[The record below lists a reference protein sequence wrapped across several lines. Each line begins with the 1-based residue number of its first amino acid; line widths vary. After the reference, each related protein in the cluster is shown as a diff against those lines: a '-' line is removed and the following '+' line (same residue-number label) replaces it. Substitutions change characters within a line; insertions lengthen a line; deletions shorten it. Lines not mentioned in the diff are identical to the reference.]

1 MEENLNDKLIPLTN
15 AKPEEVDEALTGQPT
30 TVQKTD
36 KELRAEEYQAGNVVA
51 KGADFSDVGYLDKNL
66 RLRIQNNQDG
76 YLGMDLDPL
85 MDRTFVTGLDQGET
99 FDDPA
104 RLYDKSQEAQGVFEK
119 IFNGSVQFAGDTV
132 LNVGQGIGG
141 TFYGLGSAIANQEFS
156 KFYDNSVTNALD
168 RAEEYWGKTFE
179 VKTGGN
185 QGALQQGANFI
196 FNDLFGGLSFL
207 VGAVA
212 TEAILSAVTV
222 GTGGGAA
229 GIQAAATAG
238 LVARGSR
245 IMKNIANG
253 GRRVISGKYVD
264 EVARGVAAL
273 GDDATRV
280 AAAGGITSAASQVNK
295 AMRYNTYG
303 RVARQWFTGAGMEAS
318 MEARHTLNEAVE
330 EERREYESRY
340 GVGSFTDEKEQ
351 AVREQYE
358 PHTNAAFLTNFALVG
373 VSNMVMFP
381 KIFGTRMRGQM
392 FRTRLRDVNKMST
405 SQQTRLARRLGV
417 DKAALPKYIESR
429 GSFDLNTLGFGKATN
444 MGKLARGTAILRRGA
459 YEGVVEEGLQ
469 GVIARSTKDY
479 LRHKYDEENQ
489 TQTVNF
495 MDNLSEGFQGS
506 YGTKEGLK
514 EVGIGMLLGMMGAP
528 WAAKVKSKDGKKD
541 VYRLRLLGGYQDVRK
556 GILERDEKM
565 QRILDLHEKDG
576 GVLEILR
583 AEVENNVVQNG
594 LQNDMDAAALAGDF
608 KRMKDIEQN
617 QIFSHAAS
625 KIVTGRYDDALV
637 EAKSILDDM
646 TADDYRQMLGKDGDS
661 MSDQEV
667 LARKIDVY
675 ETYENQMKAAKT
687 AFDRSQEIYRGR
699 DPEVNTAIANTLYNI
714 EAYDMREKKLAQT
727 LADNIKTL
735 NGDTILSGQRI
746 QHYLNISMQ
755 DIEKMSALREKIRR
769 IEKGLQTKLERK
781 IIKNIDADKAAARLQ
796 ETQEA
801 EQELANLREQEE
813 KLTQAFMSRA
823 AIEGEYNYNR
833 EEQVERINALVDMHE
848 ALDSISL
855 VDTELNVSE
864 IQDVVA
870 SIYEIS
876 EDRIALIRLHN
887 QILEEGGLANYIA
900 SIESVITAGAELNRA
915 TKKRAENNED
925 NDADLNSEPSQVTD
939 RDDDVVAEDIDDTN
953 EDPNY
958 YDDVDSAEEQAREA
972 AAAEEGRDDDISEFS
987 EEDIADAEE
996 DADGSL
1002 TEDGSSEKFQAP
1014 PEDPNETETE
1024 PSTNTTTD
1032 PPIREEEIPEEND
1045 APRNVTSTGKLWL
1058 NIETEGRL
1066 KPNVTDVQKHLA
1078 LNGSDGFIFRAKQI
1092 SGDEVEIVVDSV
1104 KGERPTFPGGNK
1116 LMSVGASNFENVFGE
1131 GSLAL
1136 ANSEAGYT
1144 FSLEIE
1150 SYGSGVLMHYKDKEG
1165 VTRGGPRIVGDVL
1178 SDPKNQLVEVVYS
1191 VRDSENTTFFSALT
1205 GKDISNSSNEELK
1218 TFLAENTKTQRGLR
1232 VGSHY
1237 AIVRDNR
1244 TQKLTFAPIKGN
1256 AIGISSSRFILRALQ
1271 TLNIAS
1277 GAQTKE
1283 QHQMSD
1289 QEFDHNVRILEENFD
1304 VDFGQEGFDLA
1315 KQINKVIRSISGVNG
1330 FKSVAEVRERQ
1341 QTAKTNEIQ
1350 IFPSNNKKGA
1360 QLVVY
1365 KAGINPKEQLL
1376 DSQGNPRV
1384 DNTGKPF
1391 MVKSS
1396 WKSDTTSKEGR
1407 SDFLRLMGQIRH
1419 SSTLEQRSLLSAS
1432 GKVMSQLDFG
1442 DTVYEDGT
1450 ASKGLTV
1457 EPLESYEYIANNF
1470 SFGSYIDSRK
1480 PNRGDRG
1487 PIEIVDP
1494 ITGERR
1500 VYANRVK
1507 QMNITPV
1514 NAGVNTDQ
1522 NAQDSEQQEAP
1533 QAPSP
1538 QPPATESDSAI
1549 QEEIDEL
1556 FDNDEDVEGFDSN
1569 GTEGG
1574 AITETS
1580 GTQSNFTDDDLGDID
1595 EEDDGGLFGSPRTT
1609 STEEQ
1614 DLTSFTP
1621 RGSVSADKLSPMDRA
1636 AKNMRVQGLSVKQ
1649 TEELINILVGLSA
1662 HRVQVH
1668 SVTKRRGQP
1677 MTLASL
1683 KRNVY
1688 RSLTGTKKHPSA
1700 IRKAYPFLEKA
1711 ERDLVKTLISN
1722 SNKEAGTK
1730 DIGYSLMFD
1739 QAFFLAAQRLVAGT
1753 HGLLKLGPQNLNEL
1767 SEAYDGLTDL
1777 TEENYD
1783 RADLSMK
1790 EFEDKFSFTV
1800 DPKATQ
1806 GVLLRR
1812 QLMAVRYTHVD
1823 SNTRTFLGL
1832 RKYIDYSTLSGILN
1846 QELAGINPNFNE
1858 VQEKLQKST
1867 AQYPY
1872 IKDILRTMDI
1882 SLLDKSDP
1890 LYNQKLNN
1898 MLQLRQQFVVFASK
1912 DAVTYISTKHNINQG
1927 AFGTVYLFSSNERN
1941 MGVHALQNFLSKL
1954 VTNGFYNYTKGIP
1967 EINQE
1972 KFKSFVAELDKITE
1986 SENSTKT
1993 KADLISQLFESE
2005 LRMNVPAHLFNS
2017 EVPGMEDIE
2026 AELGVGNSQMDPIS
2040 AFGHLRYVMR
2050 MAASGQISKRQNIM
2064 ALPQTMQFKKFF
2076 MLSATQGDDLIQN
2089 TSKDAAGNLRWH
2101 YVMPKLL
2108 SDKIKSIKDSTD
2120 EEIEELSVYLQNN
2133 LLYKMSQDSKLMSSK
2148 LKLDYYDAHSKLRSS
2163 MNPKEWLKMS
2173 PGDRKLAQLI
2183 LYGNDNQYIQR
2194 KGQKV
2199 MLSRFTLPTIA
2210 DKETMPVIQVSS
2222 TSVQVNNKILLKV
2235 GDSKVS
2241 KKDMPIADLRIEH
2254 FINTKNYYRDN
2265 IKSLVDQELTRI
2277 NNIEEENFSEL
2288 PTEAQRQANKIIMF
2302 PELNVL
2308 LENKHSL
2315 RSMKGS
2321 GNRDAF
2327 HKDAEVIITAA
2338 LNRDMQEG
2346 LEQMHNSGIFD
2357 LYEETGPDGTVYTDS
2372 EGNEIPRIRQ
2382 EGAMSNLR
2390 FFNKAHHLAKGDV
2403 TGKSSQEF
2411 IANHLGLDADSKIP
2425 AKQMFLAYH
2434 AKFVAESR
2442 AVRAHTVQAVT
2453 GDVGVYWKK
2462 DVSSTLKNMQK
2473 RLAALIAPGTVVPSI
2488 TKEDIPNTPGVDSM
2502 GNTVV
2507 KRILIKDFKTNASN
2521 LAELKKLLPDSE
2533 ISAYLDIETTDAA
2546 EYITPRERL
2555 LNLLA
2560 EGKISRKQFS
2570 GLLVKAESGQ
2580 PLEKED
2586 MGFFRPGKPVAAGD
2600 HGTHHFYIKS
2610 AEFVLLPSDIQGTSL
2625 MNLYDFMVATGVGR
2639 ATHESAYKVGRRA
2652 NTAIDI
2658 YNDDGSVRK
2667 FTAEEIEDVAEN
2679 LTGKRYDQNRST
2691 FKIQQQVPVKTKLE
2705 TVHGTQISRLFDV
2718 GLQNEIGFD
2727 EYGVFN
2733 AFRKD
2738 GKLRG
2743 KDLKAIYNN
2752 ARGIENQAKKVAFYK
2767 KYGVGTPEY
2776 KVKMAARLREEGA
2789 NRGYGMNEM
2798 AALHFDPDTQLF
2810 SVPLWGTASAQRID
2824 SLLISIVES
2833 EIIKPRTLGFSGPIA
2848 PEIGYAF
2855 EKLSKAQKSSISWLT
2870 NAQGNP
2876 LWKGES
2882 LGTTT
2887 KDKPYDEIILPW
2899 KFKADVEKF
2908 KDENGNIDINRIDS
2922 QLLDVFGYRLPTQ
2935 AKASSSSFRVVGFS
2949 GPEMGD
2955 RIIVPKE
2962 LVGRIGQDYDIDKL
2976 FTLMF
2981 DHEVSDLKVDKPRL
2995 LKKASLSKS
3004 EVDSYTDKETL
3015 NETLESMD
3023 VEALEEIISR
3033 ARNTQIDVYHSSH
3046 RNPAEKVRQIIH
3058 EPIGDGYA
3066 EELADIV
3073 NAKGDLILDPM
3084 GVSYNDFTTAD
3095 ASAGATALGVFAV
3108 QGSLHATINSNNLDI
3123 YFAQG
3128 NYMDVVEIGQNKG
3141 QSLMR
3146 KGKAITK
3153 ASWARLGKD
3162 EVLDDTFV
3170 LVDKDTKAG
3179 TVTKQFNRMMNHA
3192 LDNQNNGLLGDLRI
3206 SRETYP
3212 LWSMLTHH
3220 GYNQE
3225 TIELIV
3231 SSSVI
3236 KEVVSVAKSRSAMT
3250 SGNFFE
3256 MSNYL
3261 NNEAKIRR
3269 RMILQAFSSVDFNE
3283 LEGSERSKAIKQAS
3297 VEYGKWRR
3305 SNKINFDVNKEWLV
3319 ADFKGQKLGEIEQQV
3334 YELGIIELFQKT
3346 MNQSKRLGTFSDTLR
3361 RDSVFPA
3368 HRQELNMMIQDTS
3381 VYYYPNRGMNGLL
3394 NLPGEDSMAKSNGI
3408 AFGDWNKVL
3417 KLANASQ
3424 KVKKE
3429 HGADSKEFEAS
3440 EKAIRQFK
3448 QEEMERLRTQI
3459 LQNTHPGQLADMVMN
3474 LKADGVFSLSQEHV
3488 DRTHMYDTALA
3499 YFQEQSQSVTKMHSW
3514 LKGLRSYHFAKL
3526 AEKIDGTRNARE
3538 IRQSLL
3544 VNPETNLASKITRA
3558 KQKFDF
3564 LDSNPFLKH
3573 LILNVDTTAHGYYTV
3588 EFTGDRNLNVSSQEL
3603 LGGMHDILTHKQE
3616 EIRNLGKDI
3625 VLYSLVTGGGLGS
3638 RSFSKYVLSEY
3649 LEENGIRQE
3658 LMTAVDKD
3666 TMFWDTEAH
3675 RQIVMH
3681 NHSLIPRA
3689 PEFGQDVVRS
3699 QEEDP
3704 SERTVIEIGFLNGS
3718 QDGNSFDKDPTL
3730 NFGFFRDKKSNRP
3743 HEIGKWL
3750 RSENVDGLIW
3760 NYYEARQLQG
3770 IKGNFLHKEYS
3781 SYAEDEQGNPIG
3793 FTSEV
3798 EIRRTKPEEENY
3810 SDNET
3815 MSDAAYAE
3823 AEESDEGSLF
3833 GTGTVT
3839 NDTTVTEDAIVEDSF
3854 GTEEDQSNTDKL
3866 IAGTSEDL
3874 ENPFEEPEDGFDDSG
3889 DGGLYGTP
3897 RTRVVVPVNE
3907 SPVEAFVNRNGT
3919 KLNAV
3924 LEKIM
3929 LMESMIPKE
3938 KQVRIVA
3945 VSDMNKVSAYN
3956 VGTHTISA
3964 RADITDAEF
3973 THELVHAY
3981 TVWALTSKDPRV
3993 KEQMQQLETL
4003 RRKLTSDEGLAAMG
4017 LKFSEYQKF
4026 LRGNRVFRAVQFREK
4041 NISDFDAAALS
4052 DYQFFN
4058 QKENQDKFYGLTS
4071 IQELLSE
4078 TMTNARFAEQL
4089 SKVNSEAG
4097 ARLNKAKGTSAWSK
4111 ILQLAADM
4119 LEAMNITFGPSAAT
4133 EISSIA
4139 ASVISKRAR
4148 SLGTSVPFIN
4158 AEKSSSESKNMMFTP
4173 RKEGDVRNANSMIA
4187 YKKIRIEEFKA
4198 VRAKFAGNNSALKS
4212 IDRRIAQEKA
4222 DIEALSDDSVSA
4234 KSVLMMV
4241 ERELDDI
4248 DNIMYRMAGKM
4259 PNKAYMTS
4267 ILSAQTALAFYSR
4280 FAKQVKLNRESREK
4294 VRELVGRANAMQD
4307 DYLDI
4312 LREALRKYAKK
4323 LYTGSPTQ
4331 DQITDDSFETMES
4344 LNFLRA
4350 NLMSAGRQGR
4360 IELSFLDDV
4369 LKVAYDEQKTD
4380 YTTRVEAYDILS
4392 AAFKETDY
4400 YKKHGWDGLVELDAD
4415 GKPTPK
4421 IISPVSGKWSLE
4433 EHKRRTVAL
4442 SENSE
4447 AGWKNYYAWLT
4458 ENTDRVDV
4466 ERLYN
4471 LDVRDVTRKDDPAY
4485 ILQLEK
4491 KFGKVGT
4498 RELLARQD
4506 KLMDRYADAKVA
4518 AFDVIDM
4525 NTTGEGFEAS
4535 RKAQKIAWVNL
4546 NSPAAHYKYY
4556 TGEAMRPRNAQN
4568 QFLYHMPLPNVT
4580 GKETGFLDE
4589 RFEELQ
4595 REDDALAY
4603 YNFLRSQFKEMM
4615 ASLPLDTYA
4624 ENIHAVEQGLFLP
4637 AIRKKM
4643 TMDIITPKTV
4653 VLKQHNRFV
4662 QSIVSTDEEL
4672 ESRMIDPVTGEFRRE
4687 LPVHFMKQFSDLKEQ
4702 EFNMDKVYKKFTM
4715 MATTYKAKNE
4725 VEDIVRITETTL
4737 NNVGVAVTNGRGEKM
4752 VNKLTGLAYIR
4763 ESGDARQNITKA
4775 ASASIREFYGQS
4787 KMLNEKYLVGAK
4799 RARTMEEKKK
4809 EKELKNIIAEA
4820 DERLEKGT
4828 LTEDQHAEIVD
4839 PVKEK
4844 IEALGSRVD
4853 LGKVLRGLTK
4863 FTQARGMGWNVPAAF
4878 TNYIF
4883 GSMAVYQH
4891 AARRT
4896 DFDERD
4902 ADKAF
4907 RMMLHMSLH
4916 TATLR
4921 SGLSETETA
4930 KKIQGMMLRLDV
4942 LKDFTEVR
4950 YDPLDDETTFD
4961 QLVKAFGVYELQRSS
4976 EYFTYGHA
4984 TVAALLGTKIGDS
4997 NAWELMDD
5005 KGIIQ
5010 AEGFR
5015 PGEKNWTKLTN
5026 KINQINMSIHGNYD
5040 PQSPIALKQTML
5052 GPALMQFKSWVPEG
5066 FAQETQGKIY
5076 DLHLEREVQGMI
5088 PAIWG
5093 EKGAWFAQ
5101 LPKMLIPIYRRHAE
5115 LDFSNPVTEE
5125 NARKAYAKLYQY
5137 LSLAMMAS
5145 FFKVALDDEDDED
5158 AKGMMIFLMN
5168 IADRLK
5174 NDLSYFYNPRSYQEV
5189 TKGMPT
5195 TETLADVFKF
5205 AEATMQTMGG
5215 DATIPTGVYAGR
5227 SRMLHHG
5234 GKLIPMGN
5242 AIQRM
5247 EYNTTTQPK

>member
-1 MEENLNDKLIPLTN
+1 LVSCTILTLPVKTNHMEENLNDKLIPLTN
-15 AKPEEVDEALTGQPT
+15 AKPEEVDEALTGQPS

-36 KELRAEEYQAGNVVA
+36 RELRAEEYQAGNVVA
-51 KGADFSDVGYLDKNL
+51 KGVDFSDLGYLDKDL

-132 LNVGQGIGG
+132 LNIGQGIGG

-179 VKTGGN
+179 VKTGGD
-185 QGALQQGANFI
+185 QGGIKQGANFI

-264 EVARGVAAL
+264 EVARGISAL

-280 AAAGGITSAASQVNK
+280 AAAGGITSASSQVNK

-340 GVGSFTDEKEQ
+340 GAGSFTDEKEQ

-358 PHTNAAFLTNFALVG
+358 PHTNAAFLANFALVG

-417 DKAALPKYIESR
+417 DKSALPKYIESR

-495 MDNLSEGFQGS
+495 MDNLSVGFQGS

-514 EVGIGMLLGMMGAP
+514 EVGIGMLLGIMGAP
-528 WAAKVKSKDGKKD
+528 WAAKVKSQDGKKD
-541 VYRLRLLGGYQDVRK
+541 VYKLRLLGGYQDVRK

-576 GVLEILR
+576 GVLETLR
-583 AEVENNVVQNG
+583 AEVENSVVQNG
-594 LQNDMDAAALAGDF
+594 LQRDMDAAALAGDF

-625 KIVTGRYDDALV
+625 KIITGRYDDALV

-646 TADDYRQMLGKDGDS
+646 TADDYRQLLGKDGDS

-667 LARKIDVY
+667 LARKIEVY

-687 AFDRSQEIYRGR
+687 AFERSQEIYRGR

-714 EAYDMREKKLAQT
+714 EAYDVREKKLAQT

-735 NGDTILSGQRI
+735 NADTILSGQRI

-781 IIKNIDADKAAARLQ
+781 IIKNINAEKAAARQQ

-801 EQELANLREQEE
+801 EQELERLREQEE
-813 KLTQAFMSRA
+813 SLTQAFMSRG
-823 AIEGEYNYNR
+823 AIEGEYNFNR
-833 EEQVERINALVDMHE
+833 DEQVARINALVDMHE
-848 ALDSISL
+848 ALDAISL
-855 VDTELNVSE
+855 VDTELNVPE

-870 SIYEIS
+870 SLFELS

-887 QILEEGGLANYIA
+887 QLLEDGGLANYIA
-900 SIESVITAGAELNRA
+900 SIEGVITAGAEINKAL
-915 TKKRAENNED
+915 KKRAENNED
-925 NDADLNSEPSQVTD
+925 NASDINSEKFQVTD
-939 RDDDVVAEDIDDTN
+939 EDDDVITEDIDESIN

-958 YDDVDSAEEQAREA
+958 YDDADNSKAEAEA
-972 AAAEEGRDDDISEFS
+972 AAEADSDSGSEFS
-987 EEDIADAEE
+987 EEDYEQAEE
-996 DADGSL
+996 SSDGKL
-1002 TEDGSSEKFQAP
+1002 TEDDSVKKFQP
-1014 PEDPNETETE
+1014 PPSSETET
-1024 PSTNTTTD
+1024 STNS
-1032 PPIREEEIPEEND
+1032 END
-1045 APRNVTSTGKLWL
+1045 PAPQKEVVPEDKATPSNVTSTGKLWL
-1058 NIETEGRL
+1058 DIEVEGKL
-1066 KPNVTDVQKHLA
+1066 KPDVTDVQKHLA
-1078 LNGSDGFIFRAKQI
+1078 LNGSEGLIFRAIQI
-1092 SGDEVEIVVDSV
+1092 NGNEVEIVVESV
-1104 KGERPTFPGGNK
+1104 KGNLPTFPGGNK
-1116 LMSVGASNFENVFGE
+1116 LMSIGVSNFENVFGE

-1136 ANSEAGYT
+1136 ANSDAGYT

-1150 SYGSGVLMHYKDKEG
+1150 SYGSGVLMHYLDKEG
-1165 VTRGGPRIVGDVL
+1165 KIKGGPQIVGDVL
-1178 SDPKNQLVEVVYS
+1178 TDPKNQLIEVVYS
-1191 VRDSENTTFFSALT
+1191 VRDSENATTFFSALT
-1205 GKDISNSSNEELK
+1205 GKDISNSSNEEIK
-1218 TFLAENTKTQRGLR
+1218 TFLAENTKTRSGLR
-1232 VGSHY
+1232 TGSHY
-1237 AIVRDNR
+1237 AIVRDSR
-1244 TQKLTFAPIKGN
+1244 TQNLTFAAIKGN
-1256 AIGISSSRFILRALQ
+1256 SIGIASSRFILRALQ

-1289 QEFDHNVRILEENFD
+1289 QEYDHNVRQLEEHFD
-1304 VDFGQEGFDLA
+1304 IDFGQEGFDLA
-1315 KQINKVIRSISGVNG
+1315 KQINKVIRSISGVNA
-1330 FKSVAEVRERQ
+1330 FKDVSEIREGQ
-1341 QTAKTNEIQ
+1341 KNAKTNQIQ

-1365 KAGINPKEQLL
+1365 KAGIDPMQLL
-1376 DSQGNPRV
+1376 LDGQGNPRV
-1384 DNTGKPF
+1384 DAKNKPYR
-1391 MVKSS
+1391 VKSS

-1407 SDFLRLMGQIRH
+1407 SDFLRLLGGIRH
-1419 SSTLEQRSLLSAS
+1419 SSTLEQRSLLKSA
-1432 GKVMSQLDFG
+1432 GKVMSQLEFG
-1442 DTVYEDGT
+1442 STLYEDGT
-1450 ASKGLTV
+1450 TAQGLKV
-1457 EPLESYEYIANNF
+1457 EPLESYEFIANNF
-1470 SFGSYIDSRK
+1470 LFGSYIDTRK
-1480 PNRGDRG
+1480 ANRGDRG
-1487 PIEIVDP
+1487 PLEIIDP
-1494 ITGERR
+1494 ITGERK

-1507 QMNITPV
+1507 QMNIVPVGADIAPIPSSSSEQDTEGDTESTPSSTSDDSFF
-1514 NAGVNTDQ
+1514 NTDTEGDTEYD
-1522 NAQDSEQQEAP
+1522 DSELQ
-1533 QAPSP
+1533 
-1538 QPPATESDSAI
+1538 
-1549 QEEIDEL
+1549 
-1556 FDNDEDVEGFDSN
+1556 
-1569 GTEGG
+1569 GG
-1574 AITETS
+1574 AIDPSVNTGSNEDS
-1580 GTQSNFTDDDLGDID
+1580 GSAYDDIDFDDD
-1595 EEDDGGLFGSPRTT
+1595 DDGGLYSPSARTET
-1609 STEEQ
+1609 TDEDSI
-1614 DLTSFTP
+1614 SFSP
-1621 RGSVSADKLSPMDRA
+1621 RGSESKAKLSPMDRA
-1636 AKNMRVQGLSVKQ
+1636 GKNMRVSGLTVKE
-1649 TEELINILVGLSA
+1649 TEEAINIIVGLA
-1662 HRVQVH
+1662 ARLVQVH
-1668 SVTKRRGQP
+1668 SVTKRRNQA
-1677 MTLASL
+1677 MTLGSL

-1688 RSLTGTKKHPSA
+1688 RVLIGTNKRPSPIKQVFNQLPEADQKK
-1700 IRKAYPFLEKA
+1700 IQIFLK
-1711 ERDLVKTLISN
+1711 N
-1722 SNKEAGTK
+1722 SNAGTSK
-1730 DIGYSLMFD
+1730 KEVGYSLMFD
-1739 QAFFLAAQRLVAGT
+1739 QAFFLAAQRLVLGT
-1753 HGLLKLGPQNLNEL
+1753 HGLLKLGAQNLNEL

-1777 TEENYD
+1777 TEESYD

-1812 QLMAVRYTHVD
+1812 QLMAIRHTHTD
-1823 SNTRTFLGL
+1823 SNTKTFLGL
-1832 RKYIDYSTLSGILN
+1832 RKYIDHNTISGILN
-1846 QELAGINPNFNE
+1846 QELAGIKPNFRD
-1858 VQEKLQKST
+1858 VKEKLEKSV

-1872 IKDILRTMDI
+1872 VKDILKSMDI
-1882 SLLDKSDP
+1882 KTLDVKDP
-1890 LYNQKLNN
+1890 FYNQKLNT

-1912 DAVTYISTKHNINQG
+1912 DAVTYLSTKHNINQG

-1954 VTNGFYNYTKGIP
+1954 VTNGFYNYTKGVP
-1967 EINQE
+1967 EINKK
-1972 KFKSFVAELDKITE
+1972 KFQSFVAELDAITE
-1986 SENSTKT
+1986 TEDSTKT
-1993 KADLISQLFESE
+1993 KADLISQLFERE
-2005 LRMNVPAHLFNS
+2005 LKMTIPAHLFTS

-2026 AELGVGNSQMDPIS
+2026 AELGIGNSKMDPVS

-2050 MAASGQISKRQNIM
+2050 SVATGQVSKTTNIM
-2064 ALPQTMQFKKFF
+2064 SLPQTMQFKKFF

-2108 SDKIKSIKDSTD
+2108 SDKIKSIKNLTD
-2120 EEIEELSVYLQNN
+2120 EEIEEASVYLQKN
-2133 LLYKMSQDSKLMSSK
+2133 LLYQMSGDSALMASK
-2148 LKLDYYDAHSKLRSS
+2148 LKVDYYDAHSKLRSS
-2163 MNPKEWLKMS
+2163 MNPREWLKMS

-2183 LYGNDNQYIQR
+2183 LYGNDNTYIQR
-2194 KGQKV
+2194 NGKKI

-2210 DKETMPVIQVSS
+2210 DKETMPVIQVASA
-2222 TSVQVNNKILLKV
+2222 SVQVNNRILLN
-2235 GDSKVS
+2235 GVS
-2241 KKDMPIADLRIEH
+2241 KKDMPIQDLRIEH
-2254 FINTKNYYRDN
+2254 FINTRNYYKDN

-2308 LENKHSL
+2308 LDKHPLS
-2315 RSMKGS
+2315 SMKGS
-2321 GNRDAF
+2321 GDRAAF

-2346 LEQMHNSGIFD
+2346 LTQMHHSGIFD
-2357 LYEETGPDGTVYTDS
+2357 LYEKTGPDGTVFTDS

-2382 EGAMSNLR
+2382 EGAISTLR
-2390 FFNKAHHLAKGDV
+2390 FFNKAHLLAKGDV

-2411 IANHLGLDADSKIP
+2411 IANHLGLEADNNIP

-2462 DVSSTLKNMQK
+2462 DVNSTLKNMQK

-2507 KRILIKDFKTNASN
+2507 KRILIKDFKTDASN
-2521 LAELKKLLPDSE
+2521 IAELKKLLPNSE
-2533 ISAYLDIETTDAA
+2533 LSAYLNIETTDAA

-2570 GLLVKAESGQ
+2570 GLLAKAESGQ
-2580 PLEKED
+2580 TLEKEE
-2586 MGFFRPGKPVAAGD
+2586 MGYFRPGKPVAAGD

-2625 MNLYDFMVATGVGR
+2625 MNLYDFMVATNVGR

-2658 YNDDGSVRK
+2658 YEDDGSVRK
-2667 FTAEEIEDVAEN
+2667 FTVEEIEDVAEN
-2679 LTGKRYDQNRST
+2679 LTGKRYDQDRST

-2718 GLQNEIGFD
+2718 GLQNETGFD
-2727 EYGVFN
+2727 EYGVFK

-2743 KDLKAIYNN
+2743 KNLKVIYNN

-2798 AALHFDPDTQLF
+2798 AALHFDPDTQVF

-2833 EIIKPRTLGFSGPIA
+2833 EVIKPRTLGFSGPIA

-2855 EKLSKAQKSSISWLT
+2855 EELSKAQKSSISWVT
-2870 NAQGNP
+2870 NSEGQP
-2876 LWKGES
+2876 IWKGNS
-2882 LGTTT
+2882 LETTT
-2887 KDKPYDEIILPW
+2887 KAKPYDEIILPW
-2899 KFKADVEKF
+2899 KFKADLGKF
-2908 KDENGNIDINRIDS
+2908 QDENGNIDINRIDS

-2949 GPEMGD
+2949 GPEVGD

-2981 DHEVSDLKVDKPRL
+2981 DHELSDTEVDKPRL
-2995 LKKASLSKS
+2995 VKKASLSKS
-3004 EVDSYTDKETL
+3004 EVESYTDKELL
-3015 NETLESMD
+3015 NESLEAMD
-3023 VEALEEIISR
+3023 VEALEELISR

-3046 RNPAEKVRQIIH
+3046 RNTSEKVRKIIH

-3066 EELADIV
+3066 EDLAEIV

-3108 QGSLHATINSNNLDI
+3108 QGSLHAVINSNQLDI
-3123 YFAQG
+3123 YLAQG
-3128 NYMDVVEIGQNKG
+3128 NYMDVVEIGQSKG

-3146 KGKAITK
+3146 KGQAISKA
-3153 ASWARLGKD
+3153 AWAKLGKD
-3162 EVLDDTFV
+3162 EILDDSFI
-3170 LVDKDTKAG
+3170 LLDKETKAG

-3231 SSSVI
+3231 SSSAI
-3236 KEVVSVAKSRSAMT
+3236 KNVVEVSKSRSAMT
-3250 SGNFFE
+3250 NGNYFE
-3256 MSNYL
+3256 LPKYLSN
-3261 NNEAKIRR
+3261 EVKIRR
-3269 RMILQAFSSVDFNE
+3269 TEILQGFSTEKFDTLEGKE
-3283 LEGSERSKAIKQAS
+3283 LEVAISKASK
-3297 VEYGKWRR
+3297 EYTKWRR
-3305 SNKINFDVNKEWLV
+3305 SNKVNFAVNKEWLV
-3319 ADFKGQKLGEIEQQV
+3319 ADFKGQELEERERQV
-3334 YELGIIELFQKT
+3334 YELGLLELFLKT
-3346 MNQSKRLGTFSDTLR
+3346 INQGKRLAKFSDTLR

-3368 HRQELNMMIQDTS
+3368 HRQELNMMIQDTT
-3381 VYYYPNRGMNGLL
+3381 VYYYPIRGMNGLL

-3417 KLANASQ
+3417 TLANASLKAKNKYGAKSKQ
-3424 KVKKE
+3424 YKE
-3429 HGADSKEFEAS
+3429 SEGALNA
-3440 EKAIRQFK
+3440 FK
-3448 QEEMERLRTQI
+3448 QAEMERLRTQI
-3459 LQNTHPGQLADMVMN
+3459 LQNTHPGQLADLVMN
-3474 LKADGVFSLSQEHV
+3474 LKADGVFSLSEEHV
-3488 DRTHMYDTALA
+3488 DRTRMYDTALA
-3499 YFQEQSQSVTKMHSW
+3499 YFQEQTQSVTKMHSW
-3514 LKGLRSYHFAKL
+3514 LRGLRSYHFARL
-3526 AEKIDGTRNARE
+3526 AEKIDGSRNARE
-3538 IRQSLL
+3538 IRNSLL
-3544 VNPETNLASKITRA
+3544 VDPDTNLASQITQA
-3558 KQKFDF
+3558 KKDF
-3564 LDSNPFLKH
+3564 PSLEKNPFLKH
-3573 LILNVDTTAHGYYTV
+3573 LILNVDTSAHGYYTV
-3588 EFTGDRNLNVSSQEL
+3588 EFTGDRNLNVTSQEIL
-3603 LGGMHDILTHKQE
+3603 AGMHDLLTHKEKQVRE
-3616 EIRNLGKDI
+3616 LGKSV

-3638 RSFSKYVLSEY
+3638 RSFSKYVLAEY

-3658 LMTAVDKD
+3658 LMNAVDKD
-3666 TMFWDTEAH
+3666 SVFWNTEAH

-3681 NHSLIPRA
+3681 NHTLIPRA
-3689 PEFGQDVVRS
+3689 PEFGQDVVRT

-3704 SERTVIEIGFLNGS
+3704 TERTVIEIGFKNGS
-3718 QDGNSFDKDPTL
+3718 PEASQSDRDATL

-3750 RSENVDGLIW
+3750 RTELVDGVPW
-3760 NYYEARQLQG
+3760 DYYEAIQLQG

-3781 SYAEDEQGNPIG
+3781 SYAQDEEGNSTG
-3793 FTSEV
+3793 FTSEI
-3798 EIRRTKPEEENY
+3798 EIERVKPSEENEDY
-3810 SDNET
+3810 SDNEGF
-3815 MSDAAYAE
+3815 SEADFDD
-3823 AEESDEGSLF
+3823 AEEFDDGDPFGSGTDTNGTTTVEDNPAVEKAFGTEGDDKTTDSLITGTEAADYDNMDFDDDGDGSLF
-3833 GTGTVT
+3833 S
-3839 NDTTVTEDAIVEDSF
+3839 AS
-3854 GTEEDQSNTDKL
+3854 
-3866 IAGTSEDL
+3866 
-3874 ENPFEEPEDGFDDSG
+3874 
-3889 DGGLYGTP
+3889 P
-3897 RTRVVVPVNE
+3897 RTRVVVPVKE

-3938 KQVRIVA
+3938 KQVRIRVL
-3945 VSDMNKVSAYN
+3945 SNMNAPSTYN
-3956 VGTHTISA
+3956 SKTHTIDV

-3981 TVWALTSKDPRV
+3981 TVWAVTSKDPRV
-3993 KEQMQQLETL
+3993 KQQVQQLETL
-4003 RRKLTSDEGLAAMG
+4003 RRKLTSAEGLAAMG

-4026 LRGNRVFRAVQFREK
+4026 LRGTRVFKDIQFRK
-4041 NISDFDAAALS
+4041 KSLSDFDADAQS
-4052 DYQFFN
+4052 DYNFFT
-4058 QKENQDKFYGLTS
+4058 QQENQDKFYGLTD
-4071 IQELLSE
+4071 IKELLSE
-4078 TMTNARFAEQL
+4078 TMSNARFAEQL
-4089 SKVNSEAG
+4089 AKVDSKVGERLSK
-4097 ARLNKAKGTSAWSK
+4097 ARGTSVWNK

-4119 LEAMNITFGPSAAT
+4119 LEAMNLTFGANAAT
-4133 EISSIA
+4133 EISAIG

-4148 SLGTSVPFIN
+4148 SLGAKVPFIN
-4158 AEKSSSESKNMMFTP
+4158 SEKSKVESKKRMFTP
-4173 RKEGDVRNANSMIA
+4173 RKEGDVRNVDSMIA
-4187 YKKIRIEEFKA
+4187 YKKIRMEEFKA

-4212 IDRRIAQEKA
+4212 IDRRIAKEKA
-4222 DIEALSDDSVSA
+4222 DIEALSDDSVTA

-4241 ERELDDI
+4241 ERELEDI
-4248 DNIMYRMAGKM
+4248 DNVMYRMAGKM

-4294 VRELVGRANAMQD
+4294 VRDLVGRANAMQD

-4312 LREALRKYAKK
+4312 LREALRKYAKQ
-4323 LYTGSPTQ
+4323 LYAGSPTA
-4331 DQITDDSFETMES
+4331 DQITDDSFETMEAI
-4344 LNFLRA
+4344 NFLKA

-4360 IELSFLDDV
+4360 IELSFLDDI
-4369 LKVAYDEQKTD
+4369 LKVAYDGQKTD
-4380 YTTRVEAYDILS
+4380 YTTRVEAYEILS
-4392 AAFKETDY
+4392 AAFKKTDY
-4400 YKKHGWDGLVELDAD
+4400 YKKHGWEGLVELDAD

-4442 SENSE
+4442 TENSE
-4447 AGWKNYYAWLT
+4447 SGWKNYYEWLT
-4458 ENTDRVDV
+4458 EHTDRIDV

-4471 LDVRDVTRKDDPAY
+4471 LDIREVTRKDDPAY
-4485 ILQLEK
+4485 MLQLEK

-4525 NTTGEGFEAS
+4525 NTTGEDAKES

-4546 NSPAAHYKYY
+4546 NSPAAHYKYFS
-4556 TGEAMRPRNAQN
+4556 GKELRPANAKN
-4568 QFLYHMPLPNVT
+4568 QFLYHMPLPKVV

-4589 RFEELQ
+4589 RFEDLQ

-4643 TMDIITPKTV
+4643 AMDSISPKQV
-4653 VLKQHNRFV
+4653 VLKQHSRFV
-4662 QSIVSTDEEL
+4662 ESITSNDEEL
-4672 ESRMIDPVTGEFRRE
+4672 EARLIDPVTGEFRRDI
-4687 LPVHFMKQFSDLKEQ
+4687 PVHFMKRFTELKEQ

-4737 NNVGVAVTNGRGEKM
+4737 NNVGVSVTNGKGEKRI
-4752 VNKLTGLAYIR
+4752 NKLTGLAYVR

-4787 KMLNEKYLVGAK
+4787 KQMNEKYLVGAK
-4799 RARTMEEKKK
+4799 RARTLEEKQKKK
-4809 EKELKNIIAEA
+4809 ELEEIIKEA
-4820 DERLEKGT
+4820 DERLENGRI
-4828 LTEDQHAEIVD
+4828 TEEQHIEIVD
-4839 PVKEK
+4839 PVIDK
-4844 IEALGSRVD
+4844 INAIGSKVD

-4907 RMMLHMSLH
+4907 RTMLHMSLH

-4930 KKIQGMMLRLDV
+4930 KKIQNMMLRLDV

-4961 QLVKAFGVYELQRSS
+4961 QIVKAFGVYELQRSS

-4984 TVAALLGTKIGDS
+4984 TIAALLGTKIGES
-4997 NAWELMDD
+4997 NAWELMDG
-5005 KGIIQ
+5005 KGVIQ
-5010 AEGFR
+5010 AEGFK
-5015 PGEKNWTKLTN
+5015 PGEKEWTKLTN
-5026 KINQINMSIHGNYD
+5026 KINQINMNIHGNYD

-5066 FAQETQGKIY
+5066 FAQEAQGKIY

-5088 PAIWG
+5088 PSIWG

-5137 LSLAMMAS
+5137 MSLMMMAA
-5145 FFKVALDDEDDED
+5145 FFKVALDDEEDDD
-5158 AKGMMIFLMN
+5158 AKGMLIFLMN

-5195 TETLADVFKF
+5195 TETLGDLFKF
-5205 AEATMQTMGG
+5205 AEATMQTMAG

-5227 SRMLHHG
+5227 SRLLHHG
-5234 GKLIPMGN
+5234 GKLFPAGN
-5242 AIQRM
+5242 ALQRM
-5247 EYNTTTQPK
+5247 EYNISTKPQ